1 MVEVR
6 AYDPEWPR
14 RFEEYK
20 GRYGAALRAA
30 DVPFVAIEHVG
41 STSVPG
47 LAAKPT
53 IDIDIVVEATEV
65 DAASAALRGLGFRPL
80 GELGIPLRWAFLN
93 PSDFPDTNT
102 YVIVAGSLSVRNDLA
117 IRDTL
122 RSNPALRDEYG
133 TMKLE
138 LSRTVADIEEFG
150 AGKNSMIQRILAAA
164 CLSEEDRASIG
175 SNVVPPRRD
184 RPLVGDEGA
193 P

>member
-20 GRYGAALRAA
+20 GRNGAAQRAA

-47 LAAKPT
+47 LATKPT

-80 GELGIPLRWAFLN
+80 GELGIPLRWAFLTIRREE
-93 PSDFPDTNT
+93 PLCRSGRQRDF
-102 YVIVAGSLSVRNDLA
+102 
-117 IRDTL
+117 
-122 RSNPALRDEYG
+122 
-133 TMKLE
+133 
-138 LSRTVADIEEFG
+138 ADHDS
-150 AGKNSMIQRILAAA
+150 KV
-164 CLSEEDRASIG
+164 CLQ
-175 SNVVPPRRD
+175 NC
-184 RPLVGDEGA
+184 
-193 P
+193 